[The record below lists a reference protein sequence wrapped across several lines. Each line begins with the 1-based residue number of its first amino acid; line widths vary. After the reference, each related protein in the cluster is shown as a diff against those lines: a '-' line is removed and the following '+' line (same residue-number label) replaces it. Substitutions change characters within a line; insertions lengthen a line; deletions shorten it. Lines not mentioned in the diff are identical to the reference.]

1 MTDWIALIK
10 VRGLDI
16 PEDGAASLAMALTGL
31 ERDFRP
37 LPARLPFT
45 IEPAITVSEG
55 AVTAE

>member
-1 MTDWIALIK
+1 MTDWTALIK
-10 VRGLDI
+10 ARGLDI
-16 PEDGAASLAMALTGL
+16 PDEAAANLTAALTGL

>member
-10 VRGLDI
+10 ARGLDI
-16 PEDGAASLAMALTGL
+16 PEEAAASLATALTGL

-55 AVTAE
+55 AVTSE